1 MKSSTIKGV
10 VMSQIRV
17 ACVQMRSGTDVA
29 ENIAAASSLIRE
41 AAAGG
46 AELIATPEMT
56 TLLDRAPGAA
66 WEKSTTEA
74 ADPGLTAFRSLAK
87 ELGVTLLIGSLAI
100 RAEQGKCANRSFL
113 IGPDGAVVSTYDKI
127 HMFDVQL
134 NATNVYRESD
144 SYAAGASAI
153 VADLPVGRLGLTV
166 CYDVRFPDL
175 FRQLAIA
182 GAKVIA
188 VPAAFT
194 KITGEAHWHIL
205 LRARAIETGCYIIA
219 PAQGGKHQD
228 GRETYGHSLIIDP
241 WGGILAEGGT
251 EPGVIS
257 ATLDLA
263 MVDAVR
269 GKIPSLRHV
278 RPFTQPGT

>member
-41 AAAGG
+41 AASAG

-74 ADPGLTAFRSLAK
+74 ADPGRAAFRSLAK

>member
-1 MKSSTIKGV
+1 
-10 VMSQIRV
+10 
-17 ACVQMRSGTDVA
+17 
-29 ENIAAASSLIRE
+29 
-41 AAAGG
+41 
-46 AELIATPEMT
+46 MT

-74 ADPGLTAFRSLAK
+74 ADPGLAAFRSLAK

-113 IGPDGAVVSTYDKI
+113 IGPDGAVVATYDKI

-228 GRETYGHSLIIDP
+228 GRETYGHSIIIDP

>member
-1 MKSSTIKGV
+1 
-10 VMSQIRV
+10 MSQIRV

-29 ENIAAASSLIRE
+29 ANIAAASSLIRE
-41 AAAGG
+41 AAATG
-46 AELIATPEMT
+46 AQLIATPEMT
-56 TLLDRAPGAA
+56 TLLDRTPGAA
-66 WEKSTTEA
+66 WEKSTSED
-74 ADPGLTAFRSLAK
+74 ADPGLAAFRALAR
-87 ELGVTLLIGSLAI
+87 ELNVTLLIGSIAI
-100 RAEQGKCANRSFL
+100 RAEQGKCANRSLL
-113 IGPDGAVVSTYDKI
+113 IGPDGEVVTHYDKI

-144 SYAAGASAI
+144 SYAAGGSA
-153 VADLPVGRLGLTV
+153 VLADLPAGRLGLTV

-182 GAKVIA
+182 GAQIIA

-194 KITGEAHWHIL
+194 RITGEAHWHIL
-205 LRARAIETGCYIIA
+205 LRARAIETGCFIIA

-228 GRETYGHSLIIDP
+228 GRETFGHSLIIDP
-241 WGGILAEGGT
+241 WGEVLAEGGT
-251 EPGVIS
+251 EPGVIT

-263 MVDAVR
+263 KVDEVR

-278 RPFTQPGT
+278 RPFGLPGA

>member
-1 MKSSTIKGV
+1 
-10 VMSQIRV
+10 MSQIRV

-41 AAAGG
+41 AASGG
-46 AELIATPEMT
+46 AQLIATPEMT
-56 TLLDRAPGAA
+56 TLLDRKPGAS
-66 WEKSTTEA
+66 WEKSTTEE
-74 ADPGLTAFRSLAK
+74 ADPGLEAFRALAK
-87 ELGVTLLIGSLAI
+87 ELDITLLIGSLAI
-100 RAEQGKCANRSFL
+100 RATEGNKGEGGKCANRSVL
-113 IGPDGAVVSTYDKI
+113 IGPDGGVIAKYDKI

-134 NATNVYRESD
+134 NAGNIYRESD
-144 SYAAGASAI
+144 SYAAGGSA
-153 VADLPVGRLGLTV
+153 VLADLPAGRLGMTV

-175 FRQLAIA
+175 FRQLAVA

-205 LRARAIETGCYIIA
+205 LRSRAIETGCYIIA

-241 WGGILAEGGT
+241 WGEILAEAGT
-251 EPGVIS
+251 EPGVVA

-263 MVDAVR
+263 KVDEVR

-278 RPFTQPGT
+278 RPFSQPGT